1 MSDPDESNNATTNSP
16 IVVPVNEELK
26 EPLVVFCPH
35 CEEIVLL
42 EKLNCCIFR
51 HGVFK
56 EGEKQ
61 MNPHAP
67 KEECDRYVKEQK
79 IYGCGKPFRVV
90 KAGNEFKTQVCDYI

>member
-1 MSDPDESNNATTNSP
+1 MNNTETNETFVIP
-16 IVVPVNEELK
+16 IEEELK

-35 CEEIVLL
+35 CKEIVLL

-56 EGEKQ
+56 QNEKQ

-67 KEECDRYVKEQK
+67 KEECDRYVKEEK
-79 IYGCGKPFRVV
+79 IYGCGKPFRVI
-90 KAGNEFKTQVCDYI
+90 KIGNEFKTHICEYI